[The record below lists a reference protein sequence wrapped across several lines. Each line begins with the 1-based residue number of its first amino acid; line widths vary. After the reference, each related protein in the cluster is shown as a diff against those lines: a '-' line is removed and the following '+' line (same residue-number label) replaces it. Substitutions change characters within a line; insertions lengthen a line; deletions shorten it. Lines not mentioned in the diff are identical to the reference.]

1 MKKFVSS
8 VLICFMLISCVSV
21 FADSSEIIINGEKA
35 TIGEGM
41 GSVVQQNDRT
51 FVPIRFVL
59 EYCGYNVTWNDE
71 DKLVFGRNSAGDIF
85 VMQVG
90 STHLIYKSADGKDE
104 NIVMDVAP
112 FLNDAEGRTYVPLRF
127 LAEVLGYNVGYAEET
142 ATVTLDK

>member
-1 MKKFVSS
+1 
-8 VLICFMLISCVSV
+8 
-21 FADSSEIIINGEKA
+21 
-35 TIGEGM
+35 
-41 GSVVQQNDRT
+41 
-51 FVPIRFVL
+51 
-59 EYCGYNVTWNDE
+59 
-71 DKLVFGRNSAGDIF
+71 
-85 VMQVG
+85 MQVG